1 MKLSPESWRQLHE
14 VSTASLTSELL
25 KLGFRNTFMAGVRPL
40 RADVRLV
47 GYAFTLRYIPAREDL
62 DFQVEYDNWTNPQRV
77 AVETIGPD
85 QVLVIDARGQTGAA
99 SLGHILCTRL
109 MARGAAGLV
118 TDGALRDSP
127 AIAGLAFPSYAGGAH
142 ATTSSVLHHPAD
154 FGLPIGCGGVMVQP
168 GDVMVGDG
176 EGVVVIPAEVAEDV
190 AARCYE
196 RDRLEAWLQ
205 RRVAGGASIRGTYP
219 PDEETLAEYGAG
231 PGGDPPEPPACAPR
245 PRGGTSPAHR
255 PLTGPEGP
263 DSLGRLRSPH
273 RSCAGPAPLLP
284 RSVTQSRQERWE
296 DRQPSC
302 FTCSRWSPSWSA
314 WTSCSSGTC
323 SGSG

>member
-1 MKLSPESWRQLHE
+1 MPMERLTAESWRKLHE

-40 RADVRLV
+40 RPGTQMV

-77 AVETIGPD
+77 AVETIEPD
-85 QVLVIDARGQTGAA
+85 QVLVIDARGETGAA

-109 MARGAAGLV
+109 MMRGAGGLV

-127 AIAGLAFPSYAGGAH
+127 AIATLDFPSYARGAH
-142 ATTSSVLHHPAD
+142 GTTSSVLHHPAD

-168 GDVMVGDG
+168 GDVVVGDA
-176 EGVVVIPAEVAEDV
+176 EGVVVIPVSVAEEVAG
-190 AARCYE
+190 RCYE

-219 PDEETLAEYGAG
+219 PDEETLAEYRRSA
-231 PGGDPPEPPACAPR
+231 GDP
-245 PRGGTSPAHR
+245 
-255 PLTGPEGP
+255 
-263 DSLGRLRSPH
+263 
-273 RSCAGPAPLLP
+273 
-284 RSVTQSRQERWE
+284 
-296 DRQPSC
+296 
-302 FTCSRWSPSWSA
+302 
-314 WTSCSSGTC
+314 
-323 SGSG
+323 